1 MHKGDNA
8 QVRSDT
14 QRPYHVRSCLRAINC
29 DMAITLAL
37 EALSLCS
44 DFRLLVLTGP
54 LLRGLLLHEA
64 VCQRLCLCRRLLG
77 ARRPFG
83 RRPANHA
90 HDETMPPQLVSK
102 CRTPALQSASG
113 FFSKCQ
119 SLLAL
124 PLPVLAASMPANKAS
139 WSARAR
145 LPHAACVNKARA
157 QPGNEFTLATL
168 L

>member
-54 LLRGLLLHEA
+54 LLISFF
-64 VCQRLCLCRRLLG
+64 CM
-77 ARRPFG
+77 RPFARG
-83 RRPANHA
+83 FAFAAAFWAPVGLSAA
-90 HDETMPPQLVSK
+90 
-102 CRTPALQSASG
+102 ALQI
-113 FFSKCQ
+113 
-119 SLLAL
+119 
-124 PLPVLAASMPANKAS
+124 
-139 WSARAR
+139 
-145 LPHAACVNKARA
+145 
-157 QPGNEFTLATL
+157 TLMMRQCHRN
-168 L
+168 